1 MPRLPRP
8 LRASMSHPLRC
19 SLRRA
24 LPRSLQ
30 IAATALAGSLFVA
43 CAAHADAVA
52 RNATEL
58 RDLLRGTA
66 TPAAL
71 EPIKTEGWCGPQGC
85 FVDVGELRLDRDKGG
100 FAKAPGGR
108 QLVLVEHK
116 AMGGEPLPDID
127 WTSTDAY
134 RVTSGGQRWGTCM
147 EFAHTG
153 IGKSGVYQRWNSV
166 VLVPFNGGKPAG
178 TAHRFVGYWAGCDSL
193 QATATQGQV
202 VLPVIE
208 RGEPTASKPLRLVN
222 QQCSAKSCD
231 GQIDRRVIDGDPASE
246 DGTLS
251 MRDAR

>member
-1 MPRLPRP
+1 MPGLSRSMPRPPR
-8 LRASMSHPLRC
+8 RS
-19 SLRRA
+19 
-24 LPRSLQ
+24 LPRSLPRSLT

-85 FVDVGELRLDRDKGG
+85 FVDVDELRLDRDKGG
-100 FAKAPGGR
+100 FAKAPGGK
-108 QLVLVEHK
+108 QFVLVEHK

-134 RVTSGGQRWGTCM
+134 RVTAGGQRWGSCM
-147 EFAHTG
+147 EFTHTG
-153 IGKSGVYQRWNSV
+153 IGKSGVYQRWVSV

-193 QATATQGQV
+193 QTAAAGQV
-202 VLPVIE
+202 VLPIVE
-208 RGEPTASKPLRLVN
+208 HGEPMASKPLRLVN
-222 QQCSAKSCD
+222 QQCSAKGCD
-231 GQIDRRVIDGDPASE
+231 GEIDRRVIDGDPRSE
-246 DGTLS
+246 SGTVTITG
-251 MRDAR
+251 AK

>member
-1 MPRLPRP
+1 MLRLSR
-8 LRASMSHPLRC
+8 L
-19 SLRRA
+19 
-24 LPRSLQ
+24 LP

-43 CAAHADAVA
+43 CAAHADVVA

-100 FAKAPGGR
+100 FAKAPGGK

-116 AMGGEPLPDID
+116 TMGGDPLPDID

-134 RVTSGGQRWGTCM
+134 RVALDGQRWGSCM
-147 EFAHTG
+147 EFTHTG
-153 IGKSGVYQRWNSV
+153 IGKSGVYQRWTSV
-166 VLVPFNGGKPAG
+166 VLVPFSGGKPAG

-193 QATATQGQV
+193 QAAGAGQV
-202 VLPVIE
+202 LLPVIE
-208 RGEPTASKPLRLVN
+208 RGEAKAAKPVRLVSYE
-222 QQCSAKSCD
+222 CSAKGCD
-231 GQIDRRVIDGDPASE
+231 GKVDERIVDGDPVGESGGMSIRAK
-246 DGTLS
+246 
-251 MRDAR
+251 

>member
-1 MPRLPRP
+1 MPGLPRSMPRLPQR
-8 LRASMSHPLRC
+8 
-19 SLRRA
+19 SLTRS
-24 LPRSLQ
+24 LPRSLT

-66 TPAAL
+66 TPATL

-100 FAKAPGGR
+100 FVKAPGGK

-134 RVTSGGQRWGTCM
+134 RVTAAGQRWGSCM
-147 EFAHTG
+147 EFTHTG
-153 IGKSGVYQRWNSV
+153 IGKSGVYQRWVSV
-166 VLVPFNGGKPAG
+166 VLVPFSGGKPAG

-193 QATATQGQV
+193 QAAATQGQV
-202 VLPVIE
+202 LLPVIE
-208 RGEPTASKPLRLVN
+208 RSEPKGAKPVRLVDY
-222 QQCSAKSCD
+222 QCSATGCEGKVD
-231 GQIDRRVIDGDPASE
+231 ERIVDGDPVGES
-246 DGTLS
+246 GGMS
-251 MRDAR
+251 IRGK